1 MAIESIT
8 QRNQRVAGFF
18 KSTKVLFPI
27 ILILIIVLGAYIRL
41 APMRDHGGNPG
52 LWDITTND
60 WTLGPDLDPWL
71 FLKNAKIIAEN
82 GSIPAIDASRNVPLG
97 YDNSR
102 ETVLMPY
109 LIFYTYTLT
118 NIFTTIDVNMEFAGA
133 ILPVILFAF
142 TTLFFFMFV
151 KEVFRSKGT
160 TKASVISSISTFI
173 FILMPQIL
181 SRTVAGIPEKEAA
194 GLLFLFLS
202 LWLFLKSWNTK
213 DTKLY
218 LPLALLAGI
227 STALMRLAWGGAIY
241 LFAVISITVL
251 LSFLFNGITRR
262 KYFTYT
268 LWIVSSFFTM
278 VISSSWFTL
287 SSLVTLPYTGVCSF
301 IFMVLTINIILWD
314 TPISKLFR
322 NVPAKYKTKYKSV
335 ISLIISCLLL
345 IPFIL
350 IIFGYHFILDTI
362 KLLYELLFNPIT
374 GRWNTT
380 VAENRP
386 PFFGE
391 WANTFGPIVGSIR
404 ILFSLFLIGSVVL
417 FKDITK
423 KLNGKISNNLTITYI
438 ILLAGIIFTRLSAQ
452 SIFNGSNLISNISFI
467 GSIVLFIVAVILV
480 SLIRSS
486 SDNECSENVNKDDF
500 NFNYIL
506 VTIFLILS
514 LFTIRS
520 AIRLIIVLAAIV
532 PLFVG
537 YILVEVYS
545 LYQKAS
551 EEAKGKSRSLL
562 PMLFGTTLFI
572 LVISTLFVAYESYG
586 QITYQ
591 AYNHVPNHYTNQWQ
605 KAMDWVRSSTL
616 TNAVFAHWWDYGY
629 WVQSIG
635 ERATVLDGGNV
646 ITYWNYLMGRHVL
659 TGDNQE
665 KALEFLYNHNATH
678 LLIDSSDIGK
688 YGAYASIGS
697 NKDMDRLAIVPTIFQ
712 DQSQTQETKDGL
724 RLVYQGGLYLED
736 DIIYNNKLFAVNN
749 AYIQGVII
757 DLDKDNLVTNSTL
770 LILSKNVINYLPL
783 RYIEFNNILY
793 DQGEGIPGTLKVI
806 SRVGTQGEVSPFG
819 AAIYISPRVTKTL
832 FNHLFL
838 LDDPT
843 NKFPNFKLAHIEEN
857 IIYLNAKGQGL
868 DLGEFFYYDA
878 IGLQGPIKIWDIKY
892 TGKEK
897 IKEEYLDI
905 DPNEYLDW
913 KL

>member
-27 ILILIIVLGAYIRL
+27 ILIIIIILGAYIRL
-41 APMRDHGGNPG
+41 APMRDHGVNPG

-71 FLKNAKIIAEN
+71 FVKNAKIIAED
-82 GSIPAIDASRNVPLG
+82 GSIPAIDTSRNVPLG

-109 LIFYTYTLT
+109 LIFYTYTIT
-118 NIFTTIDVNMEFAGA
+118 NIFTTTDVNMEFAGA

-151 KEVFRSKGT
+151 KEVFKSKGT
-160 TKASVISSISTFI
+160 TRSSVIASISTFI

-181 SRTVAGIPEKEAA
+181 ARTVAGIPEKEAA

-213 DTKLY
+213 NTKLY

-251 LSFLFNGITRR
+251 LSFLFNGVTRR
-262 KYFTYT
+262 NYIAYT
-268 LWIVSSFFTM
+268 LWMFSSFFTM

-287 SSLVTLPYTGVCSF
+287 RSLVTLPYTGVCLF

-314 TPISKLFR
+314 TSISKLFK
-322 NVPAKYKTKYKSV
+322 NFPTKYTTKYKSV
-335 ISLIISCLLL
+335 ISLIVSGLLL

-350 IIFGYHFILDTI
+350 IIFGYQFILDTI
-362 KLLYELLFNPIT
+362 KLLYELLFNPIS

-391 WANTFGPIVGSIR
+391 WANTFGPLVGNIR
-404 ILFSLFLIGSVVL
+404 ILFSLFLIGSVFL
-417 FKDITK
+417 FREITK
-423 KLNGKISNNLTITYI
+423 KLNGKIANNLTIVYI

-467 GSIVLFIVAVILV
+467 GSIVLFIVAVLWA

-486 SDNECSENVNKDDF
+486 SDNEGSENINQYNF

-520 AIRLIIVLAAIV
+520 AIRLIIVLAAVV

-537 YILVEVYS
+537 YLLVEVYS
-545 LYQKAS
+545 LYKKVS
-551 EEAKGKSRSLL
+551 EESKGKSRSLL
-562 PMLFGTTLFI
+562 PLLLGTTLFI
-572 LVISTLFVAYESYG
+572 LVIATVFAAYENHS

-591 AYNHVPNHYTNQWQ
+591 AYNHVPNHYTQQWQ
-605 KAMDWVRSSTL
+605 KGMEWVRTSTPL
-616 TNAVFAHWWDYGY
+616 ESVFGHWWDYGY
-629 WVQSIG
+629 WIQAIG

-659 TGDNQE
+659 TGDNQDD
-665 KALEFLYNHNATH
+665 ALEFLYNHNATH

-697 NKDMDRLAIVPTIFQ
+697 NKDMDRSTIVPTIFQ
-712 DQSQTQETKDGL
+712 DPSQTLETKEGF
-724 RLVYQGGLYLED
+724 RLVYPGGLYLEE
-736 DIIYNNKLFAVNN
+736 DILYDNKLFTVNN

-757 DLDKDNLVTNSTL
+757 DVDKDQVVTNSTL
-770 LILSKNVINYLPL
+770 LILSKNIIYYLPL
-783 RYIEFNNILY
+783 RYTEFNNILY
-793 DQGEGIPGTLKVI
+793 DQGKGIPGTLKI
-806 SRVGTQGEVSPFG
+806 ITRVGTQGEVSQAG

-838 LDDPT
+838 LNDPMD
-843 NKFPNFKLAHIEEN
+843 KFPNFKITHIEEN
-857 IIYLNAKGQGL
+857 LIYLNAKSQGL
-868 DLGEFFYYDA
+868 ELGEFFYYDP

-897 IKEEYLDI
+897 MKEEYLDT
-905 DPNEYLDW
+905 DPNKYLDW